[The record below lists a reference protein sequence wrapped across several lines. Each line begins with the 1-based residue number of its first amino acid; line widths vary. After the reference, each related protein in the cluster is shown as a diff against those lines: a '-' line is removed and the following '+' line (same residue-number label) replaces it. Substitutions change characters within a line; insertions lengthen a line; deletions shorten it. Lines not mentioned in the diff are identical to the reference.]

1 MKSKATYII
10 IAAVLTVTALAA
22 GCSTVARHPNK
33 DRFGDVEKG
42 KMDASLA
49 NMDKVM
55 GMGMENAMPYMT
67 KKNKEALAAGQRL
80 FKDPSMGSN
89 GQSCESCHPGGATTG
104 GEAEIAKKMG
114 HGPYRLPIP
123 SLVGAAARF
132 PKFKVP
138 NDEVITLEM
147 MNNNCIRM
155 FMKGKRL
162 PLDTAESFYLAQYV
176 TSLSNGDQITVGSK

>member
-1 MKSKATYII
+1 MKVQTFATLG
-10 IAAVLTVTALAA
+10 AFLLVTVFVT
-22 GCSTVARHPNK
+22 GCSIHARHNK
-33 DRFGDVEKG
+33 DQFGEVEKG
-42 KMDASLA
+42 KSDVSLA

-55 GMGMENAMPYMT
+55 GMGMDKAKPYMM
-67 KKNKEALAAGQRL
+67 KKNSEALAMGKQL
-80 FKDPSMGSN
+80 FKDGSLGSN
-89 GQSCESCHPGGATTG
+89 GQSCESCHPGGTTTG
-104 GEAEIAKKMG
+104 GEAEIRKKMG
-114 HGPYRLPIP
+114 HGPYKLPIP

-162 PLDTAESFYLAQYV
+162 PLNSPESFYLAQYV
-176 TSLSNGDQITVGSK
+176 SSLSNGDVVEVGK